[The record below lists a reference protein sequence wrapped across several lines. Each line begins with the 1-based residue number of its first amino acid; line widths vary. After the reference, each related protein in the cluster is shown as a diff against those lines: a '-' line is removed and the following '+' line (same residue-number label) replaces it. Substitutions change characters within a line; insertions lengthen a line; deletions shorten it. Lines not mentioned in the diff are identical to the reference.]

1 MTAVLITGTDTR
13 IGKTWVARAL
23 AHSLAAAGR
32 RVVAVKPVETGC
44 QDPVAPDEDGVLLA
58 AATGQAQPRQALVR
72 LAAPVIP
79 ALGAEREGVAID
91 LDTIVLQIEEL
102 AVGADVLI
110 LEGVGGLLTPI
121 TWEWTVVELAR
132 AVGAVV
138 LLVAPDRRGVVN
150 HAQLTLSALELA
162 GLPVAGVVV
171 TMPGKPDPSTGTAA
185 EAIARLSGLE
195 QVLELPR
202 TSDPAAAAEFLN
214 PVLAWLEQPETT
226 G

>member
-13 IGKTWVARAL
+13 VGKTWVTRGLARAL
-23 AHSLAAAGR
+23 AEAGR
-32 RVVAVKPVETGC
+32 SVVAVKPVETGC
-44 QDPVAPDEDGVLLA
+44 REGSAGDEDAALLA
-58 AATGQAQPRQALVR
+58 AATGQAEPREALIR
-72 LAAPVIP
+72 LAAPVVP
-79 ALGAEREGVAID
+79 ALAAEREDVAID
-91 LDTIVLQIEEL
+91 LDGMVLRLEEL
-102 AVGADVLI
+102 AAGADVLL

-138 LLVAPDRRGVVN
+138 LMVAMDRRGVVN

-171 TMPGKPDPSTGTAA
+171 TAPETPDPSTGTAA
-185 EAIARLSGLE
+185 AAIARLSGLE

-202 TSDPAAAAEFLN
+202 SADPAAPAEALRS
-214 PVLAWLEQPETT
+214 VLGWLDRPETQA
-226 G
+226 

>member
-1 MTAVLITGTDTR
+1 
-13 IGKTWVARAL
+13 
-23 AHSLAAAGR
+23 
-32 RVVAVKPVETGC
+32 
-44 QDPVAPDEDGVLLA
+44 
-58 AATGQAQPRQALVR
+58 
-72 LAAPVIP
+72 
-79 ALGAEREGVAID
+79 
-91 LDTIVLQIEEL
+91 VLQIEEL